1 MLQAFTFMC
10 FADVC
15 AIVSVFASLV
25 CLQSLL
31 TSFRNTIARK
41 YPDKFIAKS
50 FKTVCQPQPYL
61 TAILRKLN
69 LVSLLLL
76 WIKVDQIIIIPLR
89 NKFSCIHATLKEKLT
104 VTSRSLQ
111 VIKHLIKVIFFSV
124 ELKGFFTLIFIKSLY
139 ISIDVN
145 FMLSRTA
152 LLDLSCNRKLRLL
165 LNYYPKALFVHFQ
178 FRL

>member
-31 TSFRNTIARK
+31 TSFRNRIARK

-76 WIKVDQIIIIPLR
+76 WIKVDQITIIPLT
-89 NKFSCIHATLKEKLT
+89 NKFICIHATLKEKLT

-111 VIKHLIKVIFFSV
+111 VIKHLIKVIFFFCRAKEFFYTYFYKAFIHLYRCEFHALQDSIIRL
-124 ELKGFFTLIFIKSLY
+124 ELQQEAQT
-139 ISIDVN
+139 
-145 FMLSRTA
+145 TA
-152 LLDLSCNRKLRLL
+152 
-165 LNYYPKALFVHFQ
+165 
-178 FRL
+178 